1 MLLHWGKGLGV
12 EWGAA
17 VEQQSMGL
25 ASEALGKKLG
35 EEVFEGVW
43 KLVSWDET
51 LLVLPGV

>member
-1 MLLHWGKGLGV
+1 M

-43 KLVSWDET
+43 KLVSQDET